1 MPLLSL
7 SQAYRIAPKRDAARA
22 NAPLATPTVDPDAR
36 GRREADADRDASQ
49 GSARDEPRDC
59 DSAQRSPLLQAL
71 KQALRPAQTAT
82 VKEEVVLERALI
94 AFARALNQATHDA
107 DPAPQPTAVRAD
119 EIARRRAENEEQLL
133 AAFAALQQ
141 AAGRAVPTRHTLQ
154 DQLAEFLHQ
163 LLQPLAAQSEVR
175 GRLARIEPRETRRR
189 G

>member
-7 SQAYRIAPKRDAARA
+7 SQAYRITPLRDVARA
-22 NAPLATPTVDPDAR
+22 DAPPTPTVDPDAR
-36 GRREADADRDASQ
+36 GRRDDDAERNAGQ
-49 GSARDEPRDC
+49 GRARDESRDC

-94 AFARALNQATHDA
+94 AFARALNQATHDT

-119 EIARRRAENEEQLL
+119 EVARRRAENEEQLL

-163 LLQPLAAQSEVR
+163 LARKLNIAEENAGAVTQPGSLISIHA
-175 GRLARIEPRETRRR
+175 
-189 G
+189 

>member
-7 SQAYRIAPKRDAARA
+7 SQAYRTAPKRDAERA

-71 KQALRPAQTAT
+71 KQALKPAPTTT
-82 VKEEVVLERALI
+82 VKDEVTLERALI

-107 DPAPQPTAVRAD
+107 DAVAQPAAVRAD
-119 EIARRRAENEEQLL
+119 DAARRRAHNEEQLL
-133 AAFAALQQ
+133 AAFAALEV
-141 AAGRAVPTRHTLQ
+141 AAGRVLPSAHTLQ
-154 DQLAEFLHQ
+154 EQLGEFLHQ
-163 LLQPLAAQSEVR
+163 LARQLNVDAERAGEVTQPGSLISIHA
-175 GRLARIEPRETRRR
+175 
-189 G
+189 